1 MYSSESGCFPLRQ
14 KYGEMSRSVY
24 CAGRR
29 IDVFEQPLNRPD
41 QREPDTLHD
50 TRVSQ
55 RERRGRNP
63 ADNEHDHRRAR
74 RR

>member
-1 MYSSESGCFPLRQ
+1 M
-14 KYGEMSRSVY
+14 
-24 CAGRR
+24 
-29 IDVFEQPLNRPD
+29 FEQPLNRPD

-63 ADNEHDHRRAR
+63 ADNEHDHREREDGKADPTVVVAPAVDVIEVRAQTGR
-74 RR
+74 EHE